1 MENKTGQDRCRE
13 ISKEQEEKPH
23 QAPEKT
29 SYRDI
34 VIEQQQ
40 KGQQVEEREQQRNDE
55 HLNINLIRT
64 T

>member
-40 KGQQVEEREQQRNDE
+40 K
-55 HLNINLIRT
+55 
-64 T
+64 